1 MWHDTSLEGDLNF
14 FTLNFFLADNTVD
27 VKEVRKVNSGKDTFP
42 LYVNRN
48 KLPKEPL
55 FTHYPGMSLNKEDYY
70 LPKDF
75 VCGKYVRIYS
85 RDCLIYNCDPYT
97 KAWYKAHLGVE

>member
-42 LYVNRN
+42 LYVNR
-48 KLPKEPL
+48 KQLPKEPI
-55 FTHYPGMSLNKEDYY
+55 FTHYPGMSLKKEDYY
-70 LPKDF
+70 VPKDF
-75 VCGKYVRIYS
+75 ICGKYVRIYS